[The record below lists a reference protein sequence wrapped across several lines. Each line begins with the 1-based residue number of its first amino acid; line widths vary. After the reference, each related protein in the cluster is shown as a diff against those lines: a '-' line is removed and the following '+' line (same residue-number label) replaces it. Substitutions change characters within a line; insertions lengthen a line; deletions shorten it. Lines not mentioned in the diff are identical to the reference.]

1 MVDLPANQVKREKTR
16 HVRPSRKTIVTLAS
30 KHHLCNVHCPTQ
42 FIPKP
47 RLSRKIASMWLWLQ
61 PPTPLNSCRPRGKN
75 GFVLRIQ
82 GAADREDRGRGHL
95 CVSLSPG
102 VSPRSSP
109 KRFLEDGSSLLE
121 SEMVGRPRRRESE
134 ENVFPSPF

>member
-75 GFVLRIQ
+75 GFELRVQ
-82 GAADREDRGRGHL
+82 GAGDREYRGRVHL

-102 VSPRSSP
+102 VSRRSSE
-109 KRFLEDGSSLLE
+109 KRFLEEGSLLLE
-121 SEMVGRPRRRESE
+121 SARVVMASRRDPVGETVLSD
-134 ENVFPSPF
+134 

>member
-61 PPTPLNSCRPRGKN
+61 PSTPLNSCRPRGKN
-75 GFVLRIQ
+75 GFVLGFQ
-82 GAADREDRGRGHL
+82 GDATREDLGRAHL
-95 CVSLSPG
+95 CVILSLS
-102 VSPRSSP
+102 VIPR
-109 KRFLEDGSSLLE
+109 
-121 SEMVGRPRRRESE
+121 
-134 ENVFPSPF
+134 